1 MQPNKIRLH
10 WVIIGPDRGGG
21 TRRGGPLEEDAR
33 LTPDPPTGR
42 QFHELEKDKR
52 MLEARMEDMKTQ
64 MEELESDLQM
74 TEDVKLRLEV
84 NMQAMKTQLERD
96 MSAKEEQAEEKR
108 RALLKQLR
116 DLEMELDDERKQR
129 SSSSALRKKLEAD
142 YKDLE
147 QQMEMNNKLKD
158 DALKQL
164 KKMQVSAP
172 NGHACSVEF
181 FFFLPLVLRI
191 PCCIIGDDSRW

>member
-1 MQPNKIRLH
+1 MNPPYHHPPKWPLRIFRLFCS
-10 WVIIGPDRGGG
+10 
-21 TRRGGPLEEDAR
+21 EER
-33 LTPDPPTGR
+33 L
-42 QFHELEKDKR
+42 
-52 MLEARMEDMKTQ
+52 
-64 MEELESDLQM
+64 EELEGDLQM

-84 NMQAMKTQLERD
+84 NMQAMKTQMERD

-108 RALLKQLR
+108 RTLLKQLR
-116 DLEMELDDERKQR
+116 DLEMELEDERKQR

-164 KKMQVSAP
+164 KKMQVSSWEIA
-172 NGHACSVEF
+172 V
-181 FFFLPLVLRI
+181 LPVGR
-191 PCCIIGDDSRW
+191 GTRR